1 MFSIVAWAS
10 SPAHAQT
17 VSEGATDVEPS
28 ADIIVTG
35 TRQTGITAAESAAPI
50 KIVSQE
56 AMSSVGQPN
65 LNQVLAQLVPSFSTA
80 GFGADSAQLTL
91 SPSLRGLNPNHTLV
105 LVNGKRRPGPPNL
118 QAWTSA
124 AQGGAPPPP
133 QFTPAPPHEPTR
145 R

>member
-1 MFSIVAWAS
+1 MRISDWS
-10 SPAHAQT
+10 S
-17 VSEGATDVEPS
+17 DVCS
-28 ADIIVTG
+28 SDLIIVTG

-91 SPSLRGLNPNHTLV
+91 SSSLRGLNPNHTLV
-105 LVNGKRRPGPPNL
+105 LVNGKRRHGTANL
-118 QAWTSA
+118 QARPSA
-124 AQGGAPPPP
+124 AQGGA
-133 QFTPAPPHEPTR
+133 APRSEERHVGERGVSKCSSRWVP
-145 R
+145 

>member
-1 MFSIVAWAS
+1 MRISDWS
-10 SPAHAQT
+10 S
-17 VSEGATDVEPS
+17 DVCS
-28 ADIIVTG
+28 SDLIIVTG

-91 SPSLRGLNPNHTLV
+91 SSSLRGLNPNHTLV
-105 LVNGKRRPGPPNL
+105 LVYGKRSEERRVGKECVSTCRTR
-118 QAWTSA
+118 WSA
-124 AQGGAPPPP
+124 
-133 QFTPAPPHEPTR
+133 
-145 R
+145 